1 METVAA
7 HAVFLVCFVWERI
20 HIGVVRH
27 CLVECSVEY
36 AYLRHFR
43 QNLADSF
50 HAGYVYRIVE
60 RSEVVAFLYFC
71 NHLIGDKHALVEFFA
86 SVYKTVAYGVDF
98 IEMLD
103 ATVFLACKVVKYYM
117 YGNFMVWH

>member
-7 HAVFLVCFVWERI
+7 HAVFLVCFVRKRV

-27 CLVECSVEY
+27 CLVECGVEH
-36 AYLRHFR
+36 ADLRHFR
-43 QNLADSF
+43 QNLADGF
-50 HAGYVYRIVE
+50 HSGYVYRIVE

-71 NHLIGDKHALVEFFA
+71 NYLVCDEYALVEFFA

-103 ATVFLACKVVKYYM
+103 ATVFLACQIVEYDVDC
-117 YGNFMVWH
+117 NFMVWH